1 MFGDSQPP
9 GKTFTNIYGIFMIHE
24 ITKTH
29 SRIATIIVAF
39 DAGSRNEKRSR
50 HNLGIAHMLEHS
62 IFKGTQD
69 MNAMEIQKKIAF
81 LGGRSNAFT
90 SHEMVAYYITVPY
103 ENIEVCMEIL
113 SNMVF
118 NPIFPEDEILREIE
132 VVKEEEMSSK
142 DDTESY
148 IWRSFSGKFFGDHYL
163 GTPVIGTQ
171 ETIAK
176 FTRDEIAKFH
186 SRFCNR
192 KDAIVS
198 LCSNLTKKESKALLT
213 KYFGKASGR
222 TKTHYKFD
230 DPSYPESSEM
240 NIVRPGIE
248 HTYVWMGMPSITK
261 GSHLSPAVKL
271 LTTILGSG
279 MDSRLFEEVR
289 EKRGLV
295 YGVSASSTE
304 WQRGGLSLVEFSTRD
319 SNVKEGIEVV
329 SAEIQK
335 IKTTPVTDEEIQRAK
350 NKIKASFYSAIE
362 DSYSL
367 ASWSIRKRLTGIPEI
382 DDYMKMIDGV
392 TSEDILEA
400 AEAIYDTERLL
411 TCICRSE

>member
-1 MFGDSQPP
+1 
-9 GKTFTNIYGIFMIHE
+9 MIHE

-39 DAGSRNEKRSR
+39 DAGSRIEKRSR

-103 ENIEVCMEIL
+103 ENIEACIEIL

-118 NPIFPEDEILREIE
+118 NPIFPEEEILREIE

-142 DDTESY
+142 DSTESY
-148 IWRSFSGKFFGDHYL
+148 IWRLFSDKFFGDHYL

-198 LCSNLTKKESKALLT
+198 LCSNLTKRESKSLLT
-213 KYFGKASGR
+213 KYFGKSSGR

-230 DPSYPESSEM
+230 KPNYPKSLEM
-240 NIVRPGIE
+240 NITRPGIE
-248 HTYVWMGMPSITK
+248 HTYVWMGMPSINK
-261 GSHLSPAVKL
+261 GSTELSPPVKL

-289 EKRGLV
+289 EKRGLA
-295 YGVSASSTE
+295 YGVSASSSE
-304 WQRGGLSLVEFSTRD
+304 WQQGGLSLVEFSTRD
-319 SNVKEGIEVV
+319 SNVEEGIEVILT
-329 SAEIQK
+329 EIQK
-335 IKTTPVTDEEIQRAK
+335 IKTTHVSEEEIQRAK
-350 NKIKASFYSAIE
+350 NKIRASFYSAIE
-362 DSYSL
+362 DSYNL
-367 ASWSIRKRLTGIPEI
+367 ASWSIRKRLVGIPEI
-382 DDYMKMIDGV
+382 DDYMKMIDRV
-392 TSEDILEA
+392 SSNDILEA
-400 AEAIYDTERLL
+400 AEAIYDTDRLL
-411 TCICRSE
+411 TCICRRE

>member
-1 MFGDSQPP
+1 
-9 GKTFTNIYGIFMIHE
+9 MIHE
-24 ITKTH
+24 ITRTH

-39 DAGSRNEKRSR
+39 NAGSRNEKRSR

-90 SHEMVAYYITVPY
+90 SHEMVAYFITVPY
-103 ENIEVCMEIL
+103 ENIEACMAIL
-113 SNMVF
+113 SDMVF

-148 IWRSFSGKFFGDHYL
+148 IWRSFSSKFFGDHYL
-163 GTPVIGTQ
+163 ATPVIGCQ
-171 ETIAK
+171 DTIAK
-176 FTRDEIAKFH
+176 FTRGEIASFH
-186 SRFCNR
+186 SRFCNK

-198 LCSNLTKKESKALLT
+198 LCSNLSKKDSKAMLT

-222 TKTHYKFD
+222 IKTHYKFD
-230 DPSYPESSEM
+230 DPVYAESAELELE
-240 NIVRPGIE
+240 RPGIE
-248 HTYVWMGMPSITK
+248 HTYVWMGMPSINK
-261 GSHLSPAVKL
+261 ASKMAPSVRL

-295 YGVSASSTE
+295 YGVSASSSE
-304 WQRGGLSLVEFSTRD
+304 WQNGGLSLVEFSTRE
-319 SNVKEGIEVV
+319 SNVEEGMEVV
-329 SAEIQK
+329 LSEIDK
-335 IKTTPVTDEEIQRAK
+335 IKNVRVSDEEIQRAK
-350 NKIKASFYSAIE
+350 NKIRASFYSAIE
-362 DSYSL
+362 DSYNL
-367 ASWSIRKRLTGIPEI
+367 ASWALKKRLVGIPEI
-382 DDYMKMIDGV
+382 DEYMTMIDEV
-392 TSEDILEA
+392 TPEDILSA
-400 AEAIYDTERLL
+400 AKTIYNTDRLL

>member
-1 MFGDSQPP
+1 
-9 GKTFTNIYGIFMIHE
+9 MIHE

-39 DAGSRNEKRSR
+39 DAGARNEKRSR

-103 ENIEVCMEIL
+103 ENIEACMEIL

-118 NPIFPEDEILREIE
+118 SPIFPEDEILREIE
-132 VVKEEEMSSK
+132 VVKEEEMSSR
-142 DDTESY
+142 DDTEGY
-148 IWRSFSGKFFGDHYL
+148 IWRSFSGRFFGDHYL

-171 ETIAK
+171 ETISK
-176 FTRDEIAKFH
+176 FTRDEISKFH
-186 SRFCNR
+186 SKFCNR

-198 LCSNLTKKESKALLT
+198 LCSNLSKKESKALLT
-213 KYFGKASGR
+213 KHFGKASGR

-230 DPSYPESSEM
+230 SPQYSESSQM

-261 GSHLSPAVKL
+261 GSVLSPSVKL
-271 LTTILGSG
+271 LTTILGAG

-304 WQRGGLSLVEFSTRD
+304 WQNGGLSLVEFSTRD
-319 SNVKEGIEVV
+319 SNVEEGISVI
-329 SAEIQK
+329 SSEIQK
-335 IKTTPVTDEEIQRAK
+335 VKTTPVSDEEIQRAK
-350 NKIKASFYSAIE
+350 NKIRASFYSAIE
-362 DSYSL
+362 DSYNL
-367 ASWSIRKRLTGIPEI
+367 ASWSVKKRLVGIPSI
-382 DDYMKMIDGV
+382 DEYMKMIDTV
-392 TSEDILEA
+392 TSEDILVA
-400 AEAIYDTERLL
+400 ANTIYDTDRLL
-411 TCICRSE
+411 TCICRKE

>member
-1 MFGDSQPP
+1 
-9 GKTFTNIYGIFMIHE
+9 MIHE

-90 SHEMVAYYITVPY
+90 SHEMVAYFITVPY
-103 ENIEVCMEIL
+103 ENIEACMAIL
-113 SNMVF
+113 SDMVF

-142 DDTESY
+142 DDTDGY
-148 IWRSFSGKFFGDHYL
+148 IWRSFSSKFFGDHYL
-163 GTPVIGTQ
+163 ATPVIGYQ
-171 ETIAK
+171 DTIAK
-176 FTRDEIAKFH
+176 FTRDEIASFH
-186 SRFCNR
+186 SRFCNK

-198 LCSNLTKKESKALLT
+198 LCSNLSKKDSKAMLT

-230 DPSYPESSEM
+230 NPVYSESAELELE
-240 NIVRPGIE
+240 RPGIE
-248 HTYVWMGMPSITK
+248 HTYVWMGMPSINK
-261 GSHLSPAVKL
+261 ASKLAPSVRL

-295 YGVSASSTE
+295 YGVSASSSE
-304 WQRGGLSLVEFSTRD
+304 WQNGGLSLVEFSTRE
-319 SNVKEGIEVV
+319 SNVEEGMEVV
-329 SAEIQK
+329 LSEIDK
-335 IKTTPVTDEEIQRAK
+335 IKNVRVSDEEIQRAK
-350 NKIKASFYSAIE
+350 NKIRASFYSAIE
-362 DSYSL
+362 DSYNL
-367 ASWSIRKRLTGIPEI
+367 ASWALKKRLIGIPEI
-382 DDYMKMIDGV
+382 DEYMTMIDEV
-392 TSEDILEA
+392 TPEDILSA
-400 AEAIYDTERLL
+400 AKTIYDTDRLL